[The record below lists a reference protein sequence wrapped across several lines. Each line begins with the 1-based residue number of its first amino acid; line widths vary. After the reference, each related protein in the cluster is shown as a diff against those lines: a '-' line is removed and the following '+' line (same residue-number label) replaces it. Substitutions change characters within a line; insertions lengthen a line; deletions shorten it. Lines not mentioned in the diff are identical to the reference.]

1 MATNKFLF
9 VTDLHVFPELKI
21 ISELLRALSKA
32 DHVVISPPPVELP
45 PVCLFTMNT
54 GIRFV
59 ISMCIHMTVF
69 IAVLSHICMKLS
81 KRVPYAELHIKFD
94 FRHG

>member
-1 MATNKFLF
+1 M
-9 VTDLHVFPELKI
+9 TDFHVFPELKI
-21 ISELLRALSKA
+21 ISELSRALFTS

-54 GIRFV
+54 GIRLV
-59 ISMCIHMTVF
+59 ISMCIHMAVF

-81 KRVPYAELHIKFD
+81 KKVPHAELHIKFD
-94 FRHG
+94 FSHG